1 MKLTLQRKK
10 KKETKG
16 EEEEKFIPFPDLA
29 AAASNAHSIFFGDIG
44 ELATSSSFVDLR
56 TNSRS
61 VLLPLFHAP
70 PSSGKPDL
78 RQTSC
83 SGESHLLCLWQQQ
96 QLCLFS
102 RQINSIKKLWIM
114 CSPAS

>member
-29 AAASNAHSIFFGDIG
+29 AAASNAHSIFFGDMG
-44 ELATSSSFVDLR
+44 ELATSSSLVDLR
-56 TNSRS
+56 TNSGS
-61 VLLPLFHAP
+61 VLLPLFHSP
-70 PSSGKPDL
+70 PSAGKPDL

-83 SGESHLLCLWQQQ
+83 SGESHLLSVATAAALPLLSSDKQH
-96 QLCLFS
+96 
-102 RQINSIKKLWIM
+102 
-114 CSPAS
+114 